1 MYGSVF
7 LRIISEI
14 ILQKSP
20 IYLLQNC
27 EFTPAAGGKSGISI
41 DFANAMCYNLV
52 TLQAAAVAFVRR
64 QRQEIMNYD
73 RIYQCSKV
81 L

>member
-27 EFTPAAGGKSGISI
+27 EFTLAAGGKSGISI

-52 TLQAAAVAFVRR
+52 TLRMVCGGFALPSRTG
-64 QRQEIMNYD
+64 EMY
-73 RIYQCSKV
+73 